1 MASFS
6 VVKLFSPFIS
16 ILSLAFVEI
25 VNIGISN
32 IKLIAKAPILFMFLF
47 ILRSFLLLQN
57 YITFLS
63 IIKININKYL
73 HYNSEHIKKYKSGYF
88 YILKIRVYFKP

>member
-16 ILSLAFVEI
+16 MLSLAFVEI

-63 IIKININKYL
+63 IIKNNINKYL
-73 HYNSEHIKKYKSGYF
+73 HYKSEHKKIYKSGYF